1 MRAFEEFRLQ
11 MGDVA
16 EPPSCDD
23 MRLFASWLM
32 LTRCGKETSLRQYLS
47 AVKTHYKALGQWV
60 PAPSEFG
67 PLAAVVEGSKRLFPG
82 PVRRS
87 RPVSVEILRNLV
99 RSRPPATATRSERT
113 MLQVLKDAAILLFF
127 SLLRSSSLFPPSMA
141 EADGDRNL
149 VWERVRFVEG
159 GAVITT
165 VLSKTLQHRQA
176 VHQVSL
182 KECVGSQ

>member
-1 MRAFEEFRLQ
+1 
-11 MGDVA
+11 
-16 EPPSCDD
+16 
-23 MRLFASWLM
+23 
-32 LTRCGKETSLRQYLS
+32 
-47 AVKTHYKALGQWV
+47 
-60 PAPSEFG
+60 
-67 PLAAVVEGSKRLFPG
+67 
-82 PVRRS
+82 
-87 RPVSVEILRNLV
+87 
-99 RSRPPATATRSERT
+99 

-182 KECVGSQ
+182 KECAGSQYCPVAALRRLWALKGGVPAPRDPVFQVPAGRGGWRLLLKSDVSRWFSGRISAMGLNAERYLLHGFRHGGIALALSVEPNLALVKLQSAHLSLSLIHI